1 MKTMAALVLGMC
13 ALAASTDDK
22 RGDPEG
28 MTCRDVVIVRYVNG
42 PKADEFSTRVADHLE
57 FLRKGLHSGDILFA
71 GPLRDG
77 PGGYTVY
84 GLTDKKKVEKLVQQ
98 DPLIAN
104 KVCTYEMNT
113 WMMCK
118 TAPADG
124 K

>member
-1 MKTMAALVLGMC
+1 MKTMAVLVLGMC
-13 ALAASTDDK
+13 ALPATTDDK
-22 RGDPEG
+22 RSDPDG
-28 MTCRDVVIVRYVNG
+28 MSCRDVVIVRYVDG
-42 PKADEFSTRVADHLE
+42 PKADEFSTHVADHLE
-57 FLRKGLHSGDILFA
+57 FLRKGLHSGEILFA
-71 GPLRDG
+71 GPLQDG

-113 WMMCK
+113 WMMCT

>member
-1 MKTMAALVLGMC
+1 MKSTVALVLGVC
-13 ALAASTDDK
+13 AFLATADDK
-22 RGDPEG
+22 RGNPEG
-28 MTCRDVVIVRYVNG
+28 MSCRDVVIVRYVDG
-42 PKADEFSTRVADHLE
+42 PKADEFSTHVAGHLE
-57 FLRKGLHSGDILFA
+57 FLRKGLQSGNILFA
-71 GPLRDG
+71 GPLQDG

-84 GLTDKKKVEKLVQQ
+84 GLTDKKEVDKLVRQ

-118 TAPADG
+118 AAPADG

>member
-1 MKTMAALVLGMC
+1 MKTTAVLVSGMC
-13 ALAASTDDK
+13 ALLATADDK
-22 RGDPEG
+22 RSDPDG
-28 MTCRDVVIVRYVNG
+28 MSCRDVVIVRYVDG
-42 PKADEFSTRVADHLE
+42 PKADEFSAHVTGHLE
-57 FLRKGLHSGDILFA
+57 FLRKGLQSGDILFA
-71 GPLRDG
+71 GPLQDG

-84 GLTDKKKVEKLVQQ
+84 GLTDKKKVAKLVQQ

>member
-13 ALAASTDDK
+13 VSLATTDDK

-28 MTCRDVVIVRYVNG
+28 MSCRDVVIVRYVDG
-42 PKADEFSTRVADHLE
+42 PKASEFSTHVADHLT
-57 FLRKGLHSGDILFA
+57 FLRKGLHSGNILFA
-71 GPLRDG
+71 GPLQDG

-98 DPLIAN
+98 DSLIVN

>member
-13 ALAASTDDK
+13 AWLAVADEQ
-22 RGDPEG
+22 RRDPEG
-28 MTCRDVVIVRYVNG
+28 MSCRDVVIVRYVNG
-42 PKADEFSTRVADHLE
+42 PKADEFSTHVANHIE
-57 FLRKGLHSGDILFA
+57 FLRKGLQSGNILFA
-71 GPLRDG
+71 GPLQDG

-84 GLTDKKKVEKLVQQ
+84 GLTDKKEVEKLVRQ

-104 KVCTYEMNT
+104 KVCTYELNT

>member
-1 MKTMAALVLGMC
+1 MKTTAALVLGMC
-13 ALAASTDDK
+13 TLLATPDGM
-22 RGDPEG
+22 RGGPEG
-28 MTCRDVVIVRYVNG
+28 MSCRDVVIVRYVDG
-42 PKADEFSTRVADHLE
+42 PNTDEFSTHVADHLE
-57 FLRKGLHSGDILFA
+57 FLRKGLQSGDILFA
-71 GPLRDG
+71 GPLQDG
-77 PGGYTVY
+77 PGGYAVY
-84 GLTDKKKVEKLVQQ
+84 GMTDKQKVEKLVRQ

>member
-13 ALAASTDDK
+13 ALPATMDDK

-28 MTCRDVVIVRYVNG
+28 MSCRDVVIVHYVDG
-42 PKADEFSTRVADHLE
+42 PKASEFSTHVADHLE
-57 FLRKGLHSGDILFA
+57 FLRKGLQSGDILFA

-84 GLTDKKKVEKLVQQ
+84 GLTDKNKVEKLVRQ

-104 KVCTYEMNT
+104 KVCNYEMNT
-113 WMMCK
+113 WMMCT

>member
-13 ALAASTDDK
+13 VLPATTDDK

-28 MTCRDVVIVRYVNG
+28 MSCRDVVIVRYVNG
-42 PKADEFSTRVADHLE
+42 PKADEFAAHVADHLE
-57 FLRKGLHSGDILFA
+57 FLRKGLESEDILFA

-84 GLTDKKKVEKLVQQ
+84 GLTDKKKVEKLVRQ
-98 DPLIAN
+98 DPLISN

>member
-13 ALAASTDDK
+13 VSLATTDEK

-28 MTCRDVVIVRYVNG
+28 LSCRDVVIVRYVDG
-42 PKADEFSTRVADHLE
+42 PKADEFATHVADHLA
-57 FLRKGLHSGDILFA
+57 FLRMGLQAGDILFA
-71 GPLRDG
+71 GPLQDG

-104 KVCTYEMNT
+104 KVCNYEMNT

>member
-13 ALAASTDDK
+13 ALLATTDDK

-28 MTCRDVVIVRYVNG
+28 LSWRDVVIVRYVDG
-42 PKADEFSTRVADHLE
+42 PKEDEVATHVADHLE
-57 FLRKGLHSGDILFA
+57 FLRKGLRSGEILFA
-71 GPLRDG
+71 GPLQDG

-84 GLTDKKKVEKLVQQ
+84 GLTDKKKVEKLVRQ
-98 DPLIAN
+98 DPLIAS
-104 KVCTYEMNT
+104 KVCKYEMNT

-118 TAPADG
+118 TVPADG